1 MFTRFL
7 ACSVGMGL
15 FISLML
21 ITDSYWSR
29 FFAAK
34 WSVRLWGVLAICL
47 CLPLA
52 PAIPA
57 VDRFFQRYSWIVFLW
72 FAIAVFVF
80 VFHVLRQQHFR
91 KNVLR
96 WSTEPENDA
105 FVMKMGRLTEEL
117 NLKKNLKILVSAY
130 VSCPMI
136 LGLGDPIL
144 LLPHENYTDVEFD
157 ILLRHELYHF
167 LHKHITY
174 KTFLAVVNALH
185 WFNPAVWMMCRKA
198 EFDLESTCDDA
209 LLANASEK
217 TRRQYS
223 ETILSVMQTPSGCN
237 TAFSSHTY
245 GNPVATGHRLI
256 RLLSSPPKTG
266 GAALLCLSVILS
278 FVSSTAIA
286 TAATKLE
293 APMVSV
299 DSPVE
304 PAPSSSVPDFSRDE
318 VSLPSQPEE
327 SSDPESQDMSEPEP
341 TETNIL
347 VEPDE
352 LDELDSEDELS
363 IKDMLPDKPEETE
376 ENLKFPTDAFE
387 YAAENMPAVI
397 NSLNRYAESL
407 VGNSDSLQE
416 IMVAEV
422 KTGSMP
428 SNETFITI
436 INKVI
441 RAYNN
446 DTADTSMSDPDAPRL
461 MPVPSSVGTIP
472 EITSPDDF
480 TALPRTENG
489 YSIAIPLENSGI
501 QMQIWVDDN
510 GTDDSYSFDIVAVN
524 FARG

>member
-15 FISLML
+15 FISFML
-21 ITDSYWSR
+21 ITNSYWSR

-34 WSVRLWGVLAICL
+34 WSVRLWGILAICL
-47 CLPLA
+47 CLPFA

-57 VDRFFQRYSWIVFLW
+57 VDRFFQSYPWMIILW
-72 FAIAVFVF
+72 FVIAVLVF
-80 VFHVLRQQHFR
+80 VFHVLRQQRFR

-105 FVMKMGRLTEEL
+105 FVMKMGRLAEEL
-117 NLKKNLKILVSAY
+117 NLPKNLKILISAY

-136 LGLGDPIL
+136 LGLGEPIL

-174 KTFLAVVNALH
+174 KTFLSVVNALH

-198 EFDLESTCDDA
+198 ELDLESTCDDA

-237 TAFSSHTY
+237 TAFTSHTY

-278 FVSSTAIA
+278 FLSSTAIA
-286 TAATKLE
+286 AAATKLE

-299 DSPVE
+299 DSPVT
-304 PAPSSSVPDFSRDE
+304 PDRSSSSVPDSSMDE
-318 VSLPSQPEE
+318 VFLPPDSEAP
-327 SSDPESQDMSEPEP
+327 SDPESQDMLDDSEPS
-341 TETNIL
+341 ETNIL
-347 VEPDE
+347 VDPE
-352 LDELDSEDELS
+352 ELDSESDIENILLDNS
-363 IKDMLPDKPEETE
+363 EETE
-376 ENLKFPTDAFE
+376 ERLELPIEAFE
-387 YAAENMPAVI
+387 HAAENMPTI
-397 NSLNRYAESL
+397 IESFDRYAESFI
-407 VGNSDSLQE
+407 GDSDSLQE
-416 IMVAEV
+416 IIVAEA
-422 KTGSMP
+422 KTDGMP

-461 MPVPSSVGTIP
+461 MPVPASVGTIP
-472 EITSPDDF
+472 EITSSDDF
-480 TALPRTENG
+480 TALPRTSNG
-489 YSIAIPLENSGI
+489 YSIAIPLEGSGI

-524 FARG
+524 FAQS

>member
-7 ACSVGMGL
+7 ACSIGMGL

-57 VDRFFQRYSWIVFLW
+57 VDRFFQTYSWIIVLW
-72 FAIAVFVF
+72 FAIAVFIF

-96 WSTEPENDA
+96 WSAEPENDA

-117 NLKKNLKILVSAY
+117 NLKNNLKILVSPY

-278 FVSSTAIA
+278 FLSSTAIA
-286 TAATKLE
+286 AAATKLE

-299 DSPVE
+299 DSPVMPE
-304 PAPSSSVPDFSRDE
+304 QSSSVPDSSMDE
-318 VSLPSQPEE
+318 VLLPSESEGPSEPEWQDIPDEPEPSETDILVEPEE
-327 SSDPESQDMSEPEP
+327 SSSENQP
-341 TETNIL
+341 
-347 VEPDE
+347 
-352 LDELDSEDELS
+352 S
-363 IKDMLPDKPEETE
+363 IEYMLPDKPQEAGEKLE
-376 ENLKFPTDAFE
+376 LPIGAFE
-387 YAAENMPAVI
+387 RAAETMPTVI
-397 NSLNRYAESL
+397 ESLNRYTESL
-407 VGNSDSLQE
+407 VGNPDSLQG
-416 IMVAEV
+416 IIVAEA
-422 KTGSMP
+422 KTDGMP

-472 EITSPDDF
+472 EIASPDDF
-480 TALPRTENG
+480 TALPRTANG
-489 YSIAIPLENSGI
+489 YSIAIPLEGTGI

-524 FARG
+524 FAQG